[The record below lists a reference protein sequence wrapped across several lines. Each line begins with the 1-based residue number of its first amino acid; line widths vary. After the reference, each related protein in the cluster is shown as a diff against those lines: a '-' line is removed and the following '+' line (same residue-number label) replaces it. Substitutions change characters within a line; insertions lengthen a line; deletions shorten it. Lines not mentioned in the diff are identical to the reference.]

1 MPDPGDNRNR
11 ERRFQYELNISSSN
25 NRISGTF
32 RNITAQ
38 TRAFRISKGE
48 CRKGLCCFE
57 VADDPAEGKDVNTWC
72 VSVKGD
78 ALDGTR
84 NGGEMTPFGMGNGAR
99 LFGVTGR
106 RVQRSN

>member
-1 MPDPGDNRNR
+1 
-11 ERRFQYELNISSSN
+11 
-25 NRISGTF
+25 
-32 RNITAQ
+32 
-38 TRAFRISKGE
+38 
-48 CRKGLCCFE
+48 
-57 VADDPAEGKDVNTWC
+57 VNTWC